1 MKKSVI
7 FVLTFTFCALVL
19 AGIFNT
25 SLYAFSL
32 KAFSGVKSVFTNSG
46 VAFYDFLSSSRL
58 RHENE
63 ELKKEISRLN
73 AQDTQIEMLKSENTT
88 LRSSLGLRRN
98 SAYNILCTVSI
109 VDINTT
115 GGFSLTVDRGAR
127 QGIKSGDVAVWGGAL
142 AGKVSQVFDN
152 YSLITP
158 VSAPYQ
164 TTGVC
169 GIDDDSGT
177 VTGSGRYFRE
187 NICLLSF
194 FGENANIA
202 EGDTIVTSGMSDIY
216 PAGLTV
222 GKVCS
227 TDSDI
232 KVKTDIDF
240 FKIRTLTIV
249 RISR

>member
-7 FVLTFTFCALVL
+7 FVLTFTFCVLVL

-25 SLYAFSL
+25 GLQGFSL
-32 KAFSGVKSVFTNSG
+32 KAFSGVRSAFTNSG
-46 VAFYDFLSSSRL
+46 VAFESFLSSSRL
-58 RHENE
+58 RRENE

-73 AQDTQIEMLKSENTT
+73 TQDTQIEMLKSENTA
-88 LRSSLGLRRN
+88 LRSFLGLKRN
-98 SAYNILCTVSI
+98 SAYNILCNVSI

-115 GGFSLTVDRGAR
+115 GDFTLTVDRGAR

-164 TTGVC
+164 TTGVR
-169 GIDDDSGT
+169 GVDGDSGT

-194 FGENANIA
+194 FGENANISA
-202 EGDTIVTSGMSDIY
+202 GDTIVTSGMSDIY
-216 PAGLTV
+216 PEGLTV
-222 GKVCS
+222 GNVCS